1 MNRDN
6 LHIDEE
12 ILIRILEET
21 ASDKDKEQFREW
33 MSTAENKAVFE
44 KMQKIW
50 KASNEIEVFQNIDV
64 EADWAKVK
72 AKSKPAGKV
81 INLRRV
87 MSYAASIIV
96 IAAVGFGYLFQT
108 TPGFGK
114 LASLKSELQKEEIVL
129 ADGSQI
135 YLNKN
140 SKLIYPK
147 QFNTESRNVVLEGE
161 AFFQEEKNPAKPFI
175 IESGNAIIEV
185 LGTSFNVRN
194 ETGGKTIVTVNSG
207 KVSLKYKNSDQ
218 VVYLTKGEKG
228 VLEDTIVSEHMNDE
242 PNFDSWKTGVLRFK
256 KTPIPL
262 MLRYIENYYGLK
274 ITNRSSR
281 IDTMSFTS
289 TFDNASI
296 DKVID
301 ELEMQLRV
309 KTVKKRKH
317 LIITDKK

>member
-21 ASDKDKEQFREW
+21 ASDKDKKQFQEW

-72 AKSKPAGKV
+72 AKSKPAGKA

-147 QFNTESRNVVLEGE
+147 QFNTKSRNVVLEGE
-161 AFFQEEKNPAKPFI
+161 AFFKVEKNPAKPFI